1 MRLFFLS
8 KKFFPFL
15 YMLRSDPLHPLQRL
29 QGAKTAILLTVD
41 FDSPSE
47 RRPDSRQG
55 LPIPKGHAV
64 DAKRNTEGHPLPC
77 RHPIPFYSNDFR
89 SGTDDIQSFTRQKG
103 ARGRPLFGQ
112 FRARQER
119 RHLND
124 AQRSR
129 SVRKLIDTRLGE
141 SRAESNK
148 DSRVFFDK
156 EGRRS
161 APGKERPPA
170 ILDGQAGQQKDQQ
183 QRGTAGSPHRLP
195 PLVFDQFVLKGID
208 QGMIGGVDNIVADP
222 DRSPTGGFV
231 ARFDENARNG
241 GRALAGR

>member
-1 MRLFFLS
+1 
-8 KKFFPFL
+8 
-15 YMLRSDPLHPLQRL
+15 MLRPDPPHPLQGL
-29 QGAKTAILLTVD
+29 QGTKTAILLTVD

-47 RRPDSRQG
+47 CRADPRQG
-55 LPIPKGHAV
+55 LPIPKGHTV
-64 DAKRNTEGHPLPC
+64 DAKRNAEGHPLPC

-89 SGTDDIQSFTRQKG
+89 AGTDDIQSFSRPKG
-103 ARGRPLFGQ
+103 AGGLLLFSQ

-129 SVRKLIDTRLGE
+129 SVRKLIYTRLRE
-141 SRAESNK
+141 SRAERDK
-148 DSRVFFDK
+148 DSRVFFDE
-156 EGRRS
+156 EGRRA

-170 ILDGQAGQQKDQQ
+170 ILDGQAGQKKDQEK
-183 QRGTAGSPHRLP
+183 RGAAGSPHRLP
-195 PLVFDQFVLKGID
+195 SLIFDQFVLKGID
-208 QGMIGGVDNIVADP
+208 QGMIGGVDDVVADP

-231 ARFDENARNG
+231 ARLDKHARNG